1 MKYFF
6 IIFISINAFSF
17 SQKKNSVKTTDSIS
31 YYNNLRDSNV
41 IKNKYKDALLYTQ
54 KAINFCKNNKDIKS
68 QANQTFFLGK
78 LYYDIKK
85 YDDAIKSFNSSIAIS
100 KDFVPSSIQAM
111 SYYYLGMCYMKKRN
125 FDNAQICFDKSQ
137 KLHNALNI
145 NYTTDLINLQKGLI
159 YKAKGKDNLA
169 STILKAIIAKPVS
182 PENLDTK
189 TEALYHIGTIEM
201 SRNRN
206 NLALNY
212 FNKALDLN
220 AKNKN
225 LDQKLEILMALSTIH
240 EKMLD
245 KNNAYTYLKQHSN
258 LKERILLL
266 DNEKLGV
273 NDYEKFKESEKIKEI
288 KQINEETKQQEK
300 AGKFSKLISILAIA
314 LISILSLLSL
324 ALYKNNIIRT
334 QSNQLLEEK
343 NKELIIAK
351 EKVEKASNARSEF
364 LSTVSHELR
373 TPLNAINGIAHLLL
387 EEKPKKSQ
395 MNYLTSLKFSGE
407 YLTAFI
413 NDILEIQ
420 KIDSNKIEIEN
431 IDFNLKKLFQNIQN
445 SLKELAII
453 NNNNF
458 ELQLDSNIPDNLIGD
473 PTKLSQIMMNLINN
487 ALKFTKNGKVQ
498 LITKLVTIEN
508 SLATIYFEVKD
519 SGIGIPED
527 KLDAVFNSFSQGSVD
542 INRKYGG
549 TGLGLTIVKKLTEI
563 LGGTIKVESTVGK
576 GSSFSLEL
584 QFKEGSKIV
593 KKEKKPKIYDY
604 SMLTNKKILLVE
616 DNKINQMVSKKML
629 KNKGILCEIIDNGE
643 EAVEIARN
651 NKFDMILMDIHLPG
665 INGTVATQL
674 IREFDKTTP
683 IIALTAISLN
693 ENREMLLSYGMND
706 VITKPFNPED
716 FYEGIAK
723 YI

>member
-17 SQKKNSVKTTDSIS
+17 SQKKNSGKTTDSIS

>member
-169 STILKAIIAKPVS
+169 STILKAIIAKPIS

-706 VITKPFNPED
+706 VITKPFSPED